1 MLRSERGA
9 EADYRAERAGGAGKL
24 RMKGSRI
31 RTAGA
36 HASSPG
42 WLARLDVFLDRIPP
56 PVYCANRVAQYVI
69 FYLNHSSGIPVY
81 LQLMQQIRHG
91 VETGALRAGERLP
104 TIRSLAEELVIN
116 PNTVVR
122 AYRELEHEGV
132 VELRQGSG
140 AYIGSTVVERGGVM
154 TRAGKLVGTV
164 IERLRALGLSEEEIR
179 RIVES
184 ELAVARKK
192 RATETT

>member
-1 MLRSERGA
+1 M
-9 EADYRAERAGGAGKL
+9 
-24 RMKGSRI
+24 
-31 RTAGA
+31 
-36 HASSPG
+36 
-42 WLARLDVFLDRIPP
+42 
-56 PVYCANRVAQYVI
+56 I

-81 LQLMQQIRHG
+81 VQLMQQIRHG

-140 AYIGSTVVERGGVM
+140 AYIGAAVVERGRVM
-154 TRAGKLVGTV
+154 SKAGKLIGSA
-164 IERLRALGLSEEEIR
+164 IERLAALDLSEEEIR

-184 ELAVARKK
+184 ELAAARKK
-192 RATETT
+192 RSTEMT

>member
-1 MLRSERGA
+1 
-9 EADYRAERAGGAGKL
+9 
-24 RMKGSRI
+24 
-31 RTAGA
+31 
-36 HASSPG
+36 
-42 WLARLDVFLDRIPP
+42 
-56 PVYCANRVAQYVI
+56 VI
-69 FYLNHSSGIPVY
+69 FHLNHSSGIPVY

-122 AYRELEHEGV
+122 AYRELQHEGI

-140 AYIGSTVVERGGVM
+140 AYVGQSVVERGKVM
-154 TRAGKLVGTV
+154 TKAGRLVGAA
-164 IERLRALGLSEEEIR
+164 IERLVALGLSEEEIR

-184 ELAVARKK
+184 ELAAVRKN
-192 RATETT
+192 TELA